1 MNKILKNIFGVFHW
15 LALFSFSFYGFVIS
29 KNGFDKIYILITII
43 WLISLNLLMG
53 ECFWS
58 YFIKKFSDMNYKMG
72 SKINDLDDMTFD
84 NSFLKNA
91 LDKYGSIIF
100 MVLFIIYS
108 VSIFLVLR
116 RNEYSLIFSLL
127 LPVLLIGDI
136 NFLRMPPNDS
146 LSYKAIKYSF
156 LVLLIID
163 GITVMRN

>member
-15 LALFSFSFYGFVIS
+15 LALFSFSLYGFVIS
-29 KNGFDKIYILITII
+29 KNGFDKMYILITII

-100 MVLFIIYS
+100 MVFFIIYS